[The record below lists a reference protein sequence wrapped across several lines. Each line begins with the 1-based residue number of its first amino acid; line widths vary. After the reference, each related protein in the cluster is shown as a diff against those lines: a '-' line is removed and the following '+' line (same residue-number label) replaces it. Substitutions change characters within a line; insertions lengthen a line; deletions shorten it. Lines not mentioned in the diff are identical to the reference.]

1 MSCSS
6 TCPNNTQSNEV
17 LVDNTLFKYN
27 LNEINDNSYDLVCT
41 PCNVPTAVYCVAR
54 ITKRT
59 NCCNN
64 MDYYQSFINTDPV
77 EIIQDCSLEDIICRS
92 IAHYMN
98 SICNATTT
106 RNGFFNLF

>member
-1 MSCSS
+1 MSCNKS
-6 TCPNNTQSNEV
+6 CPDTHDEV
-17 LVDNTLFKYN
+17 LVENVLFKYN
-27 LNEINDNSYDLVCT
+27 LNEVSDNSYDLVVT
-41 PCNVPTAVYCVAR
+41 PCNVPTAIYCVAR

-64 MDYYQSFINTDPV
+64 MDYYQAFINTDPV

-98 SICNATTT
+98 SIGGCNNS
-106 RNGFFNLF
+106 RRDYFNLF